1 MKVERSVFKYVRIR
15 ARVLCW
21 ILSNEFLNIP
31 SEFYKLWELKIAE
44 KMDNDVETSIFHFL
58 IIIIY
63 IIYHICI
70 IYHTVSTY

>member
-44 KMDNDVETSIFHFL
+44 KTDNDVETFIFHFL
-58 IIIIY
+58 IIITGV
-63 IIYHICI
+63 